1 MSEDDFHFEFGA
13 DDDSGYYIDQ
23 PLHMIVDGED
33 AIVGHLVDSGDT
45 VLMYGGYF
53 IVDEDDCED
62 ATVLIE
68 VPIFKVDPLSTIIL
82 VTNADEMRLRFNRE
96 SLTLAFINDIPLV
109 VKSTRH

>member
-1 MSEDDFHFEFGA
+1 MDDEDFDFEFGA

-23 PLHMIVDGED
+23 PLHMVMDGDD

-53 IVDEDDCED
+53 VVDDEEDPD
-62 ATVLIE
+62 AATLIE
-68 VPIFKVDPLSTIIL
+68 VPIFKVDPLADII
-82 VTNADEMRLRFNRE
+82 VVMNADEMRMRYTSEL
-96 SLTLAFINDIPLV
+96 LTLAFINDIPLV

>member
-1 MSEDDFHFEFGA
+1 MSDDDFHFEFGA

-23 PLHMIVDGED
+23 PLHMIMDGED

-53 IVDEDDCED
+53 IVDDDETEDT
-62 ATVLIE
+62 TVLIE
-68 VPIFKVDPLSTIIL
+68 VPIFKVDPLSDIIL
-82 VTNADEMRLRFNRE
+82 VTNADEMRLRFNSE
-96 SLTLAFINDIPLV
+96 LLTLAFINDIPLV

>member
-1 MSEDDFHFEFGA
+1 MSDDDFHFEFGA

-23 PLHMIVDGED
+23 PLHMIMDGED

-53 IVDEDDCED
+53 VVDGDEDED
-62 ATVLIE
+62 TAVLIE
-68 VPIFKVDPLSTIIL
+68 VPIFRVDPLSDIIL
-82 VTNADEMRLRFNRE
+82 VTNADEMRLRFGGE
-96 SLTLAFINDIPLV
+96 LLTLAFINDIPLV